1 MKGKMVNRYSRAF
14 KQKVVKEIEEGKIT
28 AGEARKVYNITGAET
43 IKGWL
48 KQMGKNHLLAKVV
61 RIETADEIREL
72 LKVRKEKKELESAL
86 AQAHLKI
93 LALEKI
99 IEIAGRDYDED
110 FKKKY
115 DTKA

>member
-1 MKGKMVNRYSRAF
+1 MQEKIIKRYSRAF

-28 AGEARKVYNITGAET
+28 TSEARKLYNITGAET
-43 IKGWL
+43 IKHWI
-48 KQMGKNHLLAKVV
+48 KQMGKNQLLRKVV
-61 RIETADEIREL
+61 RIESADEVREL
-72 LKVRKEKKELESAL
+72 LKMRKEKKELESAL